1 MQKQAPPHLMWAN
14 SINVRIAD
22 RFCGYWHFTC
32 SSGAQMHIKT
42 ILYFRI

>member
-1 MQKQAPPHLMWAN
+1 MWAN

-32 SSGAQMHIKT
+32 SSGAQMHT
-42 ILYFRI
+42 